1 MIEAFTNR
9 VLQLL
14 QKEFPTRGFRLGEET
29 GVITDGS
36 AKFGMAN
43 LLADYQQSEM
53 TEDEFDDAIIENVTR
68 ALNLIDGVENAIPQ
82 SLEEAKPRLRV
93 QLVSAKVTELSRAIT
108 FPFADDVHSGLVS
121 DCEHGYAYVSQ
132 ADLDRWD
139 LSAVDAIEIGKE
151 NVVLASPALP
161 MAVMPGDAP
170 LLAIQTGDGYD
181 AARILIPEIR
191 AGIINKLT
199 GDEDG
204 EVYAG
209 VPNRDFLIAWPTTVD
224 ESMHQQL
231 SETLAMDAARQSHPL
246 SERVLRISREKI
258 RLA

>member
-1 MIEAFTNR
+1 MIEDFTKR

-14 QKEFPTRGFRLGEET
+14 QTEFPTRGFRLGEEI

-43 LLADYQQSEM
+43 LLADYQQAEM
-53 TEDEFDDAIIENVTR
+53 SDDEFDEAIIENVTR
-68 ALNLIDGVENAIPQ
+68 ALNLIDGVDNAIPQ
-82 SLEEAKPRLRV
+82 DLEEAKPRLRV
-93 QLVSAKVTELSRAIT
+93 QLVSAKVTELSRAVT
-108 FPFADDVHSGLVS
+108 FPFADDVHSSLVC
-121 DCEHGYAYVSQ
+121 DCEHGYAYISQ
-132 ADLDRWD
+132 ADLDRWN
-139 LSAVDAIEIGKE
+139 LPAVDAIEIGKE
-151 NVVLASPALP
+151 NIIRASSALP

-191 AGIINKLT
+191 AAIINKLT
-199 GDEDG
+199 GDENG
-204 EVYAG
+204 EVFAG
-209 VPNRDFLIAWPTTVD
+209 VPNRDFLIAWPTAVD
-224 ESMHQQL
+224 DQLHQQL
-231 SETLAMDAARQSHPL
+231 TETVAMDAARQSHPL